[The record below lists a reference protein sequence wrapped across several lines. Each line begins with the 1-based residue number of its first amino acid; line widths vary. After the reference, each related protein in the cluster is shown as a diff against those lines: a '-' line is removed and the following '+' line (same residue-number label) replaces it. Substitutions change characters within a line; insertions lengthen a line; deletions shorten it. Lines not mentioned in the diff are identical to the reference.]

1 MQPFKHLQ
9 NNNFMKKIIS
19 FLFLILFAIT
29 SCDTEYNG
37 DVRLQFKGKVVNE
50 FNEPLPNQSVKIFSK
65 YDNSET
71 NSHMIGIGRTDSNGN
86 YSILTPEA
94 IFFDYYTVEINE
106 DVQLT
111 SELTCTKF
119 IKVNNSFYFNN
130 KIPLPTA
137 KLYLKANLSNLFLN
151 FNTSNSQKY
160 LENVEFIGEIAREVV
175 TIGYET
181 PTPEYL
187 KKVKK
192 NQTIEIKYSVFD
204 FSTQTRTTYS
214 NFVSIDNSDDI
225 SHTIN
230 Y

>member
-1 MQPFKHLQ
+1 
-9 NNNFMKKIIS
+9 MKKIIP
-19 FLFLILFAIT
+19 FLFLILFTIT
-29 SCDTEYNG
+29 SCDIEYNG

-50 FNEPLPNQSVKIFSK
+50 FDEPLPNQSVKIFSK
-65 YDNSET
+65 YDSSEID
-71 NSHMIGIGRTDSNGN
+71 SHMIGIGNTDSNGN

-94 IFFDYYTVEINE
+94 KFFDYYTVEINE
-106 DVQLT
+106 DIQLT
-111 SELTCTKF
+111 SELTYTTF
-119 IKVNNSFYFNN
+119 IKVNNSIYFNY

-137 KLYLKANLSNLFLN
+137 KLYLKSNLSNLHLN

-160 LENVEFIGEIAREVV
+160 LENVEFIGEIAHEVV

-181 PTPEYL
+181 PLQEYL

-192 NQTIEIKYSVFD
+192 NQTIEIKYRVFD

-214 NFVSIDNSDDI
+214 NFVIIDNSDDI
-225 SHTIN
+225 FHTIN